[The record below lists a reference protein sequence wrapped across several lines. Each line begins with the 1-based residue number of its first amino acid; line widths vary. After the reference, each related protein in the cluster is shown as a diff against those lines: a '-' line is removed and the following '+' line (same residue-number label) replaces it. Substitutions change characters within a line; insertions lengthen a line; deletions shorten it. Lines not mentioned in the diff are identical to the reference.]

1 MERYD
6 WEELALDFV
15 VGRLDAE
22 GRSVVYQLIMEEPE
36 FAKLLAYE
44 WQLKARFDAFQPK
57 LDSAVQEQ
65 ILEKIERSA
74 DRAGLRFLHALCRTV
89 LPPVAQP
96 VVHFIEKG
104 VWTYV

>member
-65 ILEKIERSA
+65 ILEKIERGA

-104 VWTYV
+104 VLTYV